1 MNALRRIVHALH
13 SSNTRAAGRFN
24 VTTAQLFVLREI
36 AHTPEVSYAELAER
50 TRTSQSSLSE
60 AVGRLIEKGM
70 VARRVSREDA
80 RRACLALTPQGV
92 RVAAQPQ
99 DTIQE
104 RLIRAFERLP
114 TRQQG
119 ELTRAM

>member
-1 MNALRRIVHALH
+1 
-13 SSNTRAAGRFN
+13 
-24 VTTAQLFVLREI
+24 
-36 AHTPEVSYAELAER
+36 
-50 TRTSQSSLSE
+50 
-60 AVGRLIEKGM
+60 
-70 VARRVSREDA
+70 
-80 RRACLALTPQGV
+80 V

-119 ELTRAM
+119 ELTRAMEAWLVAAGLADEKPEMFFE